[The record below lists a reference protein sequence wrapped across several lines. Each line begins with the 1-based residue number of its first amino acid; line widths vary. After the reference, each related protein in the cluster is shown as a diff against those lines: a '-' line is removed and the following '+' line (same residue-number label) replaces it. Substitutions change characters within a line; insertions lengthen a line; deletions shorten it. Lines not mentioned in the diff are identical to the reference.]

1 MKNTT
6 TIFKKNQVK
15 TTNATY
21 NFSNIS
27 QMLDVLNDDNIE
39 VLVEDFAKFLILYN
53 NSIKKVK
60 ELHPNETNGKTN
72 LEILNAEFVWTDDG
86 VSELTS
92 YTITNTKSGLV
103 KKVEINKK

>member
-1 MKNTT
+1 MK
-6 TIFKKNQVK
+6 TINK
-15 TTNATY
+15 TY

-53 NSIKKVK
+53 NSIKEIRKQYPK
-60 ELHPNETNGKTN
+60 ETNGKTN

-103 KKVEINKK
+103 EKVEINKK